1 MGDRVLISSLA
12 RYLGLGTIPAQWQ
25 GIDAVLPLL
34 ERMRGDGAVVLI
46 KLDGGRDLVE
56 GDPYT
61 VIASGGPLKG
71 DYIRAEMSSL
81 ERGVA
86 KVIIEYARRC
96 WGFVEP
102 S

>member
-1 MGDRVLISSLA
+1 MDERVLIPSLA
-12 RYLGLGTIPAQWQ
+12 RYLGLNPIPAQWQ
-25 GIDAVLPLL
+25 GIDVVLPLL

-46 KLDGGRDLVE
+46 KIDGGRDLADN
-56 GDPYT
+56 GPYT
-61 VIASGGPLKG
+61 VIASGAPLKG
-71 DYIRAEMSSL
+71 EYIRAEMSSL

-86 KVIIEYARRC
+86 KVVIEYARRC

>member
-1 MGDRVLISSLA
+1 MDDHVLIPSLA
-12 RYLGLGTIPAQWQ
+12 RHLGLGLIPARWQ
-25 GIDAVLPLL
+25 GVDVLLPLL
-34 ERMRGDGAVVLI
+34 ERIRGDGAMVLI
-46 KLDGGRDLVE
+46 KFDGGRDLTE
-56 GDPYT
+56 NGPYT

-71 DYIRAEMSSL
+71 EYIRAEMSSL
-81 ERGVA
+81 ERSVA